1 MKIFKVEVL
10 SPLRIL
16 TSPLFE
22 ETLELFFFFLF
33 FPFSLFP
40 FFQYFFSLLFFYAP
54 SPKNL
59 GVFMIFEE
67 INHFFKNF
75 IFKSLHMEWHGHDCG
90 YTGGECIFQSGVC
103 TIIFLD
109 EASK

>member
-1 MKIFKVEVL
+1 
-10 SPLRIL
+10 
-16 TSPLFE
+16 
-22 ETLELFFFFLF
+22 
-33 FPFSLFP
+33 
-40 FFQYFFSLLFFYAP
+40 
-54 SPKNL
+54 
-59 GVFMIFEE
+59 MIFEE